1 MELLKS
7 KTYENLAKAY
17 AGECQ
22 ARTRYEFIEYG
33 ARNEGFVAMAN
44 LIDKVAFN
52 EFNHARMFYS
62 FIQSATKHEIE
73 DIIIDSGYPFKQ
85 KWNLLDNLKFA
96 ANDEKNEAERIYP
109 EFERIAREE
118 GFTDIANLFKN
129 VISVEKCHKMLFEQL
144 YTQLKDGTLY
154 SKKEAVKWKCGDC
167 GYEATGKIAFE
178 VCPLCGAKQGRVL
191 LKIEDNAN

>member
-167 GYEATGKIAFE
+167 GYEATGKTAFE